1 MIAVHLSEEEI
12 QQYAV
17 DKKASVPHLIAHME
31 VCADC
36 QAKVQTYTQLFEA
49 IRLQE
54 KPAFD
59 FDLSELLMPQLA
71 KPKFA
76 FNDFLGYLTVFLMGL
91 STIVAVFV
99 FRKYLAN
106 IFTGVMPMFIYL
118 ILLTGL
124 AVIVFQVAEMFRKY
138 QKQIS
143 TLN

>member
-1 MIAVHLSEEEI
+1 MIAAHLSEEEI
-12 QQYAV
+12 QQYAF
-17 DKKASVPHLIAHME
+17 DKMASTPHLVGHLEAC
-31 VCADC
+31 VDC
-36 QAKVQTYTQLFEA
+36 QAKLQTYTQLFEV
-49 IRLQE
+49 IRVQE
-54 KPAFD
+54 KPVFN

-76 FNDFLGYLTVFLMGL
+76 FNDFLVYFTVFLMGS
-91 STIVAVFV
+91 STIVAAFI
-99 FRKYLAN
+99 FRKYLTN

-124 AVIVFQVAEMFRKY
+124 VVIVFQAAEMFRKY